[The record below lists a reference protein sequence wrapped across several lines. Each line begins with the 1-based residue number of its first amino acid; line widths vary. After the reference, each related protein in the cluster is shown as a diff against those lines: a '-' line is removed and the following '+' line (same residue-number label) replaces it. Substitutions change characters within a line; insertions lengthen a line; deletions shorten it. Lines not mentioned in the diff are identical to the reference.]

1 MFEHHTDTHDTNRR
15 SMAKAPRP
23 RSNHEVPQKSMLMI
37 LTVGGSLTRSFPCLL
52 FSLLA
57 ANSFSFC
64 ARPPS
69 SLRPSPLSSSPSTL
83 SLRLR
88 RRLPA
93 DCITWYAR
101 QLARYTFL
109 AVRLARPFDFLTLT
123 CILGDLLIPTTPNNT
138 WTTTKTK
145 PRSART
151 TTTFLCQKSRFF
163 HCLTANW
170 YHSYHIPCVAMRLNF
185 LLTYYCRLHE
195 TIPLTL
201 GWWWRQISPVRI
213 IIISPD
219 PLQQSIRL
227 VSIVRPMVDSSRP
240 CLKYPIVST
249 TRSWDYVRAHQW
261 PDYRPLRKNFQ
272 PITHAM
278 PAPEVPRSSRIA
290 KKWPNHHLV
299 VSSTRPNPSAR
310 GSVTRG

>member
-1 MFEHHTDTHDTNRR
+1 
-15 SMAKAPRP
+15 
-23 RSNHEVPQKSMLMI
+23 MLMI
-37 LTVGGSLTRSFPCLL
+37 LSSWGVPLL
-52 FSLLA
+52 DPFHASFSLLA

-69 SLRPSPLSSSPSTL
+69 PSVPPPLSSSPSTL

-93 DCITWYAR
+93 DCIIWYAR
-101 QLARYTFL
+101 QLARYSFL
-109 AVRLARPFDFLTLT
+109 AVRLARPFEFFDSYLHP
-123 CILGDLLIPTTPNNT
+123 GWPSHPPTTNI

-145 PRSART
+145 SRSARP

-163 HCLTANW
+163 HCLTTNW

-195 TIPLTL
+195 TIPLKL

-219 PLQQSIRL
+219 PLQQ
-227 VSIVRPMVDSSRP
+227 
-240 CLKYPIVST
+240 
-249 TRSWDYVRAHQW
+249 
-261 PDYRPLRKNFQ
+261 
-272 PITHAM
+272 
-278 PAPEVPRSSRIA
+278 
-290 KKWPNHHLV
+290 
-299 VSSTRPNPSAR
+299 
-310 GSVTRG
+310 